1 MNERFTRKSCLL
13 GNIKLVLK
21 FLFFTMS
28 CVELEQSWEKFRKEW
43 TLKPLLDS
51 ALPGSRSRALTQQQ
65 MHLRPFERIAVQWE
79 WGDRIAQGLF

>member
-1 MNERFTRKSCLL
+1 
-13 GNIKLVLK
+13 
-21 FLFFTMS
+21 MS

-79 WGDRIAQGLF
+79 WGD